1 MNQFFLSL
9 IYLAGVFLFTV
20 LAGLFS
26 GLETAFVCTDYLK
39 IKSFKK
45 ERLKAHSN
53 LEKFYLNPESFLSL
67 TLIGTNFCIVV
78 VSILFT
84 LILIKARVDNPSF
97 WTTLI
102 LSPVLFL
109 FGELIPKSIGRI
121 FKERF
126 LLRFLSLL
134 GFLESIFR
142 PFIKVIEFLPILA
155 IKLLFK
161 KRRIS
166 QTSESL
172 SPPRREIL
180 TRDDF
185 KIMTE
190 TLHSEGEIDRVEKEA
205 IVDVLGFYQS
215 KVKDVYIG
223 LDKVVFLKDRGSKEE
238 ILNAAKK
245 FGFTRYPVFKE
256 GKVLGYINIF
266 DLFYKSYK
274 DWRELIRPILKV
286 GINQDLSYVF
296 KIFRSKKENIALVF
310 KGRRPY
316 GIITLQDIMREI
328 IFSLTNF

>member
-1 MNQFFLSL
+1 MNQLFLSL
-9 IYLAGVFLFTV
+9 IYLGGVFLFIV

-39 IKSFKK
+39 IKSLKK
-45 ERLKAHSN
+45 GRLKSYSN

-78 VSILFT
+78 ISILFT
-84 LILIKARVDNPSF
+84 LILIRVKVNNPSF
-97 WTTLI
+97 WATLI

-126 LLRFLSLL
+126 LLHFLNLL

-142 PFIKVIEFLPILA
+142 PFIKAIEFLPLLVV
-155 IKLLFK
+155 KLLFK
-161 KRRIS
+161 KGRIP
-166 QTSESL
+166 QPLESF
-172 SPPRREIL
+172 SPSRREVL
-180 TRDDF
+180 SRDDF

-205 IVDVLGFYQS
+205 IVDILGFYQS
-215 KVKDVYIG
+215 KVKDVYID
-223 LDKVVFLKDRGSKEE
+223 LDKVVFLKERDSQEE
-238 ILNAAKK
+238 ILNTAKK

-296 KIFRSKKENIALVF
+296 KILRSKKENIALVF

-328 IFSLTNF
+328 IFSLTHF